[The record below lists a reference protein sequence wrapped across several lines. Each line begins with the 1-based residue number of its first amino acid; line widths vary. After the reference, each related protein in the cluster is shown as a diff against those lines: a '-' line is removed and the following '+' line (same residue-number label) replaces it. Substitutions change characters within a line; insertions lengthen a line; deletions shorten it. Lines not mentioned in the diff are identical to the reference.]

1 MILERRLMLSRRDFL
16 QAGAA
21 GLSFVSLAG
30 GVPRLLA
37 RAAEESA
44 NAEANDHVLVVVEL
58 AGGNDGLNTLVPFED
73 PLYYKNRPTLGIPK
87 DQALKLTDLAGL
99 HPQMAPLA
107 EQFKEGRLAVIQG
120 VGYPQPDRSHFRSME
135 IWHTASTASA
145 VPPTG
150 WLGRALDQITPA
162 DSDAL
167 SGLALTGSLPQAFQ
181 ADRVVVPVVGQLENV
196 AQVGEEASPR
206 DKLLR
211 KLSTGGSA
219 SATPVAFMRQQAQA
233 VYRAAER
240 LQQARAQY
248 QSTVEYPET
257 SLGQQ
262 LQQAARIIAANIGTR
277 ILFVSQDG
285 YDTHSD
291 QAGSH
296 AQLMED
302 LAGSLAAFQQ
312 DLAQL
317 KADGQVATMVF
328 SEFGRRVDENGS
340 QGTDHGAA
348 GAMFVMGSR
357 IKGGLYG
364 QPPSLAELGDG
375 DLIFNTDFRTV
386 YTPLL
391 DTWLG
396 CPAEK
401 LLGEKFAPLDIL
413 A

>member
-1 MILERRLMLSRRDFL
+1 
-16 QAGAA
+16 
-21 GLSFVSLAG
+21 
-30 GVPRLLA
+30 
-37 RAAEESA
+37 
-44 NAEANDHVLVVVEL
+44 
-58 AGGNDGLNTLVPFED
+58 
-73 PLYYKNRPTLGIPK
+73 
-87 DQALKLTDLAGL
+87 
-99 HPQMAPLA
+99 
-107 EQFKEGRLAVIQG
+107 
-120 VGYPQPDRSHFRSME
+120 
-135 IWHTASTASA
+135 
-145 VPPTG
+145 
-150 WLGRALDQITPA
+150 
-162 DSDAL
+162 
-167 SGLALTGSLPQAFQ
+167 
-181 ADRVVVPVVGQLENV
+181 
-196 AQVGEEASPR
+196 
-206 DKLLR
+206 
-211 KLSTGGSA
+211 
-219 SATPVAFMRQQAQA
+219 
-233 VYRAAER
+233 
-240 LQQARAQY
+240 
-248 QSTVEYPET
+248 
-257 SLGQQ
+257 
-262 LQQAARIIAANIGTR
+262 
-277 ILFVSQDG
+277 
-285 YDTHSD
+285 
-291 QAGSH
+291 
-296 AQLMED
+296 LMED